1 MVEVDRLVTCQLLG
15 FDNLFQGRLNSHSMA
30 PQGNLHVSGQGGC
43 GPEDASHL
51 QFLGRPE
58 QQGSVRESACAHPRR
73 VRLNISCHNLSSDNF
88 AYHAPPPPFFGP
100 IIFLPGPFLVGGSCR
115 RFSGPDLDQ
124 KVDRVGLELTDCDE
138 ENWKQAQPPT
148 NSHRCFRR
156 CCFLARCRTPTEG
169 WVVGAGIRQCAAGL
183 TFGAGH
189 GIRCGCGTRRKVS
202 AGGSRRNHWGSSTSR
217 LGLGKEEE

>member
-1 MVEVDRLVTCQLLG
+1 MAGERRPPKRAAEKAVTIRGAAINASAPCLHAQDCYVILLAGRFLLFMVEVDRLVTCQLLG

-115 RFSGPDLDQ
+115 RPRPEGWSVG
-124 KVDRVGLELTDCDE
+124 RVGTHRLRRGELEAGSATHQLPSLL
-138 ENWKQAQPPT
+138 QA
-148 NSHRCFRR
+148 
-156 CCFLARCRTPTEG
+156 L
-169 WVVGAGIRQCAAGL
+169 L
-183 TFGAGH
+183 L
-189 GIRCGCGTRRKVS
+189 
-202 AGGSRRNHWGSSTSR
+202 SR
-217 LGLGKEEE
+217 EVPDPD